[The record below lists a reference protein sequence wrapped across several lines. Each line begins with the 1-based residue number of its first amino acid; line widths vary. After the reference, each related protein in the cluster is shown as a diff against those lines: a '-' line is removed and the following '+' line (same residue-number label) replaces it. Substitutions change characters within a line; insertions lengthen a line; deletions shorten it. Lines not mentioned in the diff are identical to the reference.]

1 MGVLGRG
8 AVALSFLGMAGL
20 LSGDEVRV
28 YGKVTRGEKGGVS
41 GGPYP
46 LNDLLPHSTFEKNPL

>member
-8 AVALSFLGMAGL
+8 AVTLSFLGMAGL

-46 LNDLLPHSTFEKNPL
+46 LNDLLPLSTFE